1 MQDKYQEAA
10 IIHGEGPALVV
21 AGPGSGKTFVLTHH
35 IHHLLETGVPPEKI
49 LVITFTKQAALEMKN
64 RFNKLNSNK
73 NSKIVF
79 GTFHSVFY
87 KILSVF
93 IEDIP
98 QIISSDLRREI
109 LLISCPDSS
118 LTEEYSL
125 KISFYKSLINKE
137 KFIFESKSEKES
149 FEKILKSYNSELESR
164 RLWDFDDILEKFYEL
179 LRDDKKALETISGQ
193 FSHIL
198 IDEFQD
204 INEIQYEAVKVMFK
218 NRDCTNIYAVGDEDQ
233 SIYAFRG
240 ATGKIFKTFT
250 EDFRDAKV
258 YELVNN
264 FRSKEGIIRAA
275 ETVIK
280 DNPGRLKSNAQ
291 VCINK
296 SDGSDFYL
304 CKARDESEIKDLIRL
319 DVNRLNKPSKSMAIL
334 LRTNRDVFE
343 YRKIF
348 SGSKAYLSVKKEIY
362 KAFLS
367 YYMYSFSHDRASLLE
382 ILNIPNREIPESIL
396 NMYGFDL
403 FSLKKHFTGTYL
415 GEKLDALLQTVRA
428 VASLPIVS
436 STMYLR
442 NACGLEKYFVEK
454 YGKANAQTVRDTFD
468 EIFKCSLSVDK
479 EKFIKSLSD
488 TVNQKPSIEISN
500 LNLSVTTYHQSKGL
514 EFDYVFLPDIIEG
527 KMPGVISLNACTIE
541 EERRLLFVAMTRAR
555 EKLVLYTVKSEGD
568 SGAAPSRF
576 IEGLIY

>member
-35 IHHLLETGVPPEKI
+35 ILHLLETGVPPEKI
-49 LVITFTKQAALEMKN
+49 LVITFTRQAALEMKS
-64 RFNKLNSNK
+64 RFRKLNSDK

-109 LLISCPDSS
+109 LLISCPDST

-137 KFIFESKSEKES
+137 KFVFESKSEKEN
-149 FEKILKSYNSELESR
+149 FEKVLKSYNDELKRR
-164 RLWDFDDILEKFYEL
+164 RLWDFDDILKKFYEM
-179 LRDDKKALETISGQ
+179 LRDDKKALETISKQ

-204 INEIQYEAVKVMFK
+204 INEIQYEAVRLIFRK
-218 NRDCTNIYAVGDEDQ
+218 NIFTVGDEDQ

-240 ATGKIFKTFT
+240 ATGKIFKNFI
-250 EDFRDAKV
+250 EDYKDAVV

-264 FRSKEGIIRAA
+264 YRSKEGIIRAA

-280 DNPGRLKSNAQ
+280 DNPGRFKTNAQ
-291 VCINK
+291 ICVNK
-296 SDGSDFYL
+296 SDGRDFYL
-304 CKARDESEIKDLIRL
+304 CMARDETEIRDLIRL
-319 DVNRLNKPSKSMAIL
+319 DVNRLNEPKKSMAIL
-334 LRTNRDVFE
+334 VRTNRDVFE

-348 SGSKAYLSVKKEIY
+348 SGGKAYLSVKSEIY
-362 KAFLS
+362 KAFLA
-367 YYMYSFSHDRASLLE
+367 YFKYSVSRDRGSLIE
-382 ILNIPNREIPESIL
+382 ILNIPDRKIPESIL

-403 FSLKKHFTGTYL
+403 TSLRKRFLGTYL
-415 GEKLDALLQTVRA
+415 GERLDSILQTVRA
-428 VASLPIVS
+428 VSSLPAVS

-442 NACGLEKYFVEK
+442 NACGLEKYFIEK
-454 YGKANAQTVRDTFD
+454 YGEGNATEVIDTFD
-468 EIFKCSLSVDK
+468 EIFKLSLSMDK
-479 EKFIKSLSD
+479 EMLIKNLSE
-488 TVNQKPSIEISN
+488 TVNKNPSEELQDSN
-500 LNLSVTTYHQSKGL
+500 LTITTYHQSKGL

-555 EKLVLYTVKSEGD
+555 EKLVLYTIKSEGN